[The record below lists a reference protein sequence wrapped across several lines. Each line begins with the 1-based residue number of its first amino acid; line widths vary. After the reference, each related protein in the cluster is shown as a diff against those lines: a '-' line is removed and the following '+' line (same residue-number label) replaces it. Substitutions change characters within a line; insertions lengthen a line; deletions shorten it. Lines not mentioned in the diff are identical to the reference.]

1 MKRYAILFCL
11 MTSFV
16 WACTDTPDTE
26 EPDKPNPK
34 PSTGE
39 TWSVNGNVQKG
50 PFVQGTSITISALDE
65 QLNPTGQN
73 YQTKTSDDTGTF
85 LIDNKIESRY
95 VEIIAQGY
103 YFNEIEGKVSSSP
116 LTLRS
121 ISDLNEKGKT
131 NINLLTTLE
140 ADRIRV
146 LLKEGMSMTEARQQ
160 AETEL
165 FAVFNIPNTVS
176 ADSGFDKLDI
186 TQGADANGILLAIS
200 ASLQA
205 GRSVGELSEIINKIA
220 SEVASSGEVES
231 DLIKEKIRS
240 GCMLVNADKVRRNL
254 EARYRE
260 LGVKDFTIPPFEDY
274 LDINGDGVIDKNG
287 SWIIIGKRDYD
298 ISDEGGVV
306 RVELQYNKE
315 YDVIIEDAPWVG
327 FEPETKA
334 YLKDAVLSFRVQPNP
349 DYDARYAVVKV
360 KDKETAHS
368 ESFTI
373 SQKQKDAIIVSKNSV
388 ELEKESGVF
397 EIEYKH
403 NVTVRHSV
411 DADWIREEGTR
422 AMTSSTVLFA
432 CDANP
437 EVLTRTGHITFT
449 AGELSETVTVYQKGG
464 RTIVLSDKEITIDPR
479 PTVVEFTVSANV
491 DFEVTGPDA
500 DWIRMTDD
508 NVTKAVVAHRY
519 TYSVEQNNTGSERKA
534 VIVFGDKE
542 SDLSEQICI
551 TQKPYE
557 LLTVTV
563 STPGTLGTVISTQEL
578 HDALMLKICGTLND
592 DDLKLLYGGKYIAQG
607 DLAGSEP
614 SHIECDWNVE
624 TLDLSEMK
632 SQSDRIGYDEES
644 DFFCYVPSLQKVIM
658 PRDLGYIGV
667 RSFNSCAN
675 LRTIEFVSGCNT
687 KTIAG
692 RVRTTGVIGYIKN
705 TYSGAF
711 KDCPSL
717 ESVTIPASVEN
728 FKAGA
733 FMDCVSLKT
742 VRFEAGSSM
751 VELYPST
758 TSYSSGLSTTTIV
771 MGQLWGCTSLET
783 IELPSSLRIIH
794 SGAFF
799 GTPFR
804 TVTIPESAKYSD
816 MEYMFE
822 DCDRLEAVNLPSFV
836 TVYSKGMFS
845 GCKSLE
851 TINTASVITKY
862 CNDCFAGCKAK
873 WVKLDPS
880 IEYEDYVFQNMSD
893 LKSVSFP
900 PGFKTIPYGM
910 FYNCQN
916 LRTIDLGEVEVIGRD
931 AFAGCPCSREFTIP
945 ETVTRICEGAFSGT
959 QIEIERLTIRS
970 ANLMYEANCFGGDN
984 LKTLVIGNTVRK
996 FYQGGWNVGA
1006 NSNSVSEIIFEDGS
1020 ICEYFGFPASEITS
1034 ISLPPSIK
1042 ALSSHAFYYCENLVE
1057 VDMPAGLS
1065 SIGEKAFNNCT
1076 ALTEITVPYTVTY
1089 IGNAAFNSCRNL
1101 EKFHIKAVTPPA
1113 LGENGKILNNTRE
1126 WLEIYVPDAA
1136 VEQYKSSW
1144 SLYADK
1150 IVGGEPEGQDP
1161 AALPS
1166 SCRFEK
1172 TKISEVSSEQC
1183 VFVAGGKVLR
1193 FENADADGRSLKA
1206 EAVDVGGNKTPAGE
1220 CVAAIQYLGTTLMG
1234 DTYSDKWS
1242 IRLNTGYYLGR
1253 LNASYED
1260 WFPYL
1265 ANEKVFEWL
1274 CSDRPDGTVC
1284 IGGEDSGGGFIRAA
1298 IVYDTVNK
1306 TFVYKQPFVVE
1317 DSGGRYI
1324 YPELYR
1330 LVF

>member
-11 MTSFV
+11 MSV
-16 WACTDTPDTE
+16 VVSACTKSPETD
-26 EPDKPNPK
+26 EPEKPTPNP
-34 PSTGE
+34 PTGE

-50 PFVQGTSITISALDE
+50 PFVQGTSITISALDD

-73 YQTKTSDDTGTF
+73 YQTKTTDDTGTF
-85 LIDNKIESRY
+85 SIDNKIESRY

-116 LTLRS
+116 LTLRA

-146 LLKEGMSMTEARQQ
+146 LLKNGMPMTKARQQ

-165 FAVFNIPNTVS
+165 FAVFNIPNSVS
-176 ADSGFDKLDI
+176 ADRGFDKLDI

-205 GRSVGELSEIINKIA
+205 GRSVGELSELINKIA
-220 SEVASSGEVES
+220 SEVASSGKVES

-240 GCMLVNADKVRRNL
+240 GCMLVNADKVRSNL
-254 EARYRE
+254 ETRYRE

-306 RVELQYNKE
+306 RVELQYNKD
-315 YDVIIEDAPWVG
+315 YDVIVEDAPWVG

-334 YLKDAVLSFRVQPNP
+334 YLKDATLSFRVQPNP

-360 KDKETAHS
+360 KDKETAYS

-388 ELEKESGVF
+388 ELEKEGGVF

-403 NVTVRHSV
+403 NVAVSHSIDV
-411 DADWIREEGTR
+411 DWIREEGTR
-422 AMTSSTVLFA
+422 AMTSSTVLFT
-432 CDANP
+432 CDAHS
-437 EVLTRTGHITFT
+437 EVSTRTGHITFT

-464 RTIVLSDKEITIDPR
+464 RTIILSDKEITIDPKAS
-479 PTVVEFTVSANV
+479 VVEFTVSANV
-491 DFEVTGPDA
+491 DFEIKGPDA

-508 NVTKAVVAHRY
+508 NVTKAIVAHRY
-519 TYSVEQNNTGSERKA
+519 AYSVEQNNTGSERQA
-534 VIVFGDKE
+534 VIVFSDKE

-563 STPGTLGTVISTQEL
+563 STPGTLGTVISEEEL

-592 DDLKLLYGGKYIAQG
+592 EDLKLLYGGKWIEQG
-607 DLAGSEP
+607 NLAGSEP

-675 LRTIEFVSGCNT
+675 LRIIEFVNGCNT

-705 TYSGAF
+705 TYLGAF

-742 VRFEAGSSM
+742 VRFEVGSSM

-758 TSYSSGLSTTTIV
+758 TSYSSGLSTTTIS

-794 SGAFF
+794 SGAFC

-804 TVTIPESAKYSD
+804 TVTIPESAQYSD

-822 DCDRLEAVNLPSFV
+822 DCDRLEVVNLPSFV

-880 IEYEDYVFQNMSD
+880 IEYEDYVFQNMTD
-893 LKSVSFP
+893 LESVSFP
-900 PGFKTIPYGM
+900 PGFKTVPRGM

-916 LRTIDLGEVEVIGRD
+916 LRKIDLGEVEKIGID
-931 AFAGCPCSREFTIP
+931 AFAYCPCGRELTIP
-945 ETVTRICEGAFSGT
+945 ETVARICEGAFSGT
-959 QIEIERLTIRS
+959 QIERLTIRS
-970 ANLMYEANCFGGDN
+970 ANLIYEANCFGGNN

-996 FYQGGWNVGA
+996 FYQGGSNLGA
-1006 NSNSVSEIIFEDGS
+1006 NSNSVREIIFEDGS
-1020 ICEYFGFPASEITS
+1020 ICEYFGFPASNITS

-1042 ALSSHAFYYCENLVE
+1042 ALSSHAFYYCEDLVE
-1057 VDMPAGLS
+1057 IDIPAVLS
-1065 SIGEKAFNNCT
+1065 SIGEKAFNNCS

-1089 IGNAAFNSCRNL
+1089 IGNAAFNNCRNL
-1101 EKFHIKAVTPPA
+1101 EKFHIKAITPPA
-1113 LGENGKILNNTRE
+1113 LGGNGKILNNTRE

-1150 IVGGEPEGQDP
+1150 IVGGEPDGHDP
-1161 AALPS
+1161 ATLPS

-1172 TKISEVSSEQC
+1172 TKVSDLSYGRV
-1183 VFVAGGKVLR
+1183 VFVADGKVLR
-1193 FENADADGRSLKA
+1193 FENADADGWSLKA

-1220 CVAAIQYLGTTLMG
+1220 CVAAMQYLGCIYHYG
-1234 DTYSDKWS
+1234 EYRDSWS
-1242 IRLNTGYYLGR
+1242 YALIR
-1253 LNASYED
+1253 D
-1260 WFPYL
+1260 
-1265 ANEKVFEWL
+1265 
-1274 CSDRPDGTVC
+1274 
-1284 IGGEDSGGGFIRAA
+1284 II
-1298 IVYDTVNK
+1298 
-1306 TFVYKQPFVVE
+1306 
-1317 DSGGRYI
+1317 
-1324 YPELYR
+1324 
-1330 LVF
+1330 